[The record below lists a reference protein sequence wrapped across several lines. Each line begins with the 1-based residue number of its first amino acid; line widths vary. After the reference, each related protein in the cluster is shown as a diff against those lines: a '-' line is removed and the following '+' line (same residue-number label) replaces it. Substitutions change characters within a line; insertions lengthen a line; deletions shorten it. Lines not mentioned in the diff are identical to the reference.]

1 MITKIFR
8 NLKHSPLKYPL
19 TLYMPF
25 LFRNQI
31 CSVSD
36 EKLIKRV
43 DKLLEAFFRQGGL
56 HLALL
61 LVQQYKQFS
70 KDGKMYSSM
79 ESFAMNEKI
88 DLCLGLITKLPFST
102 GYLKDLLKK
111 SLLCP
116 MKTLVCNPDVLLIS
130 QC

>member
-8 NLKHSPLKYPL
+8 NLKHSSLKYPL

-56 HLALL
+56 QLALL

-70 KDGKMYSSM
+70 KG
-79 ESFAMNEKI
+79 
-88 DLCLGLITKLPFST
+88 G
-102 GYLKDLLKK
+102 
-111 SLLCP
+111 
-116 MKTLVCNPDVLLIS
+116 
-130 QC
+130 